1 MTQLWQAV
9 ANTLSAAEA
18 LSRFKA
24 TLTPGQTPTV
34 PDLAYWLAQKGGP
47 GRAGVDWTAQARDPA
62 IAAAVERVRA
72 KEREAERQRAAAARV
87 RRRPRPKKVSA

>member
-1 MTQLWQAV
+1 VTHLWQTV

-24 TLTPGQTPTV
+24 TLAPGQTPTV

-47 GRAGVDWTAQARDPA
+47 GRAGVDWTAQARE
-62 IAAAVERVRA
+62 IVIEAAVERVRA
-72 KEREAERQRAAAARV
+72 KEREAERQRAEIA
-87 RRRPRPKKVSA
+87 RRRRKKVGA